1 MNQSIKNFS
10 SYDDFRRHIF
20 TRANSLKSKLINPIP
35 GVTNRKVRSEK
46 GLVHTFNLLAKS
58 AENAFYTLPTRGG
71 IDSVDA
77 MFHTFSN
84 TPGMEA
90 VRNVNTI
97 TALDVT
103 IASITKSFIPFLAIE
118 RGMDSDSVNIY
129 YRNIVAINNAA
140 GFAEGETVIGN
151 FTSPL
156 NKLNLGNQVVDSG
169 WIAGAN
175 GAEQVDFA
183 VPIIAGTVKVISV
196 DTATKLVVNYTA
208 EDLKK
213 NGTFQGTPGAGT
225 IESQPVIT
233 VNYKTGQVNIANV
246 KVGASYKVQSIVDTT
261 GEKDGANTLK
271 ITTKMSNSL
280 LLSENIRLI
289 NQESIEDINFI
300 NKIQAQIKIGGA
312 QLDYAALGLK
322 DLTSL
327 YIQYINSKLINAV
340 IGANGTTKHADVDI
354 SSYAVSSSSSDTKD
368 NFVNK
373 FMIDLNQSM
382 LSASGLGTTCY
393 LVGPRAANLLMNV
406 RDRFKALPSAYD
418 DLNSVIG
425 SYDNIPVLRH
435 NMVDAWDQA
444 NLGADKCSVYGIY
457 KDPNNDCGALAYG
470 EFLPM
475 YMSSTSVNYDNPS
488 QFSRSLFAQNGVS
501 VISNEVMKRGEI
513 KYA

>member
-1 MNQSIKNFS
+1 MNHSIKKFQ
-10 SYDDFRRHIF
+10 SYDDFRHHIF
-20 TRANSLKSKLINPIP
+20 SRANSLKDKLLNPISE
-35 GVTNRKVRSEK
+35 VTNRKVRTEK

-58 AENAFYTLPTRGG
+58 AENAYYTLPTRGG

-129 YRNIVAINNAA
+129 YRNIVAINSAA
-140 GFAEGETVIGN
+140 GFMEGETVIGN
-151 FTSPL
+151 FTSPT
-156 NKLNLGNQVVDSG
+156 NKLNLGNQLVDSG
-169 WIAGAN
+169 WIAGSG

-183 VPIIAGTVKVISV
+183 VPIIPGTIKVTSV
-196 DTATKLVVNYTA
+196 DDATKLVVNYTA

-213 NGTFQGTPGAGT
+213 NGTLQGTPGAGT
-225 IESQPVIT
+225 IDTQPAIT
-233 VNYKTGQVNIANV
+233 VNYKTGQINV
-246 KVGASYKVQSIVDTT
+246 SKVSAGAAYKVQAVIDTT

-280 LLSENIRLI
+280 LVSENIRLI

-312 QLDYAALGLK
+312 KLDYAALGLK

-327 YIQYINSKLINAV
+327 YIQYINSKLISA
-340 IGANGTTKHADVDI
+340 ILTANGASKNAEVDI
-354 SSYAVSSSSSDTKD
+354 SGYAVSSSSSDTKD

-393 LVGPRAANLLMNV
+393 LVGTRAANLLMNV
-406 RDRFKALPSAYD
+406 RDRFKALPSAFD

-425 SYDNIPVLRH
+425 SYDNVPVLRH
-435 NMVDAWDQA
+435 NMVDAWDQS
-444 NLGADKCSVYGIY
+444 NLGGDKCSVYGIY
-457 KDPNNDCGALAYG
+457 KDPNNDSGALAYG

>member
-1 MNQSIKNFS
+1 MQQSIKNFS
-10 SYDDFRRHIF
+10 SFEDYRRHIF
-20 TRANSLKSKLINPIP
+20 SRANELKGKLLNPISE
-35 GVTNRKVRSEK
+35 VTNRKVRTEK

-58 AENAFYTLPTRGG
+58 AENAYYTLPTRGG
-71 IDSVDA
+71 TDSVDA

-84 TPGMEA
+84 TPGMEG

-103 IASITKSFIPFLAIE
+103 IASITKSFVPFLAIE

-140 GFAEGETVIGN
+140 GMLEGETVIGN

-169 WIAGAN
+169 WIDGSG

-183 VPIIAGTVKVISV
+183 VPIIPGTIKIVSV
-196 DTATKLVVNYTA
+196 DKATKLVVNYSA

-213 NGTFQGTPGAGT
+213 DGTLQGTPGVGT
-225 IESQPVIT
+225 LETQPAIT
-233 VNYKTGQVNIANV
+233 IKYKTGQIDIT
-246 KVGASYKVQSIVDTT
+246 KVAATASYKVIAVIDTT

-271 ITTKMSNSL
+271 ITTKMANSL
-280 LLSENIRLI
+280 LVSENIRLI

-312 QLDYAALGLK
+312 KLDYAALGLK

-327 YIQYINSKLINAV
+327 YIQYINSKLINSV
-340 IGANGTTKHADVDI
+340 ITANGAAKHAEVDI
-354 SSYAVSSSSSDTKD
+354 SGYAVAASSADTKD

-406 RDRFKALPSAYD
+406 RDRFKALPSAFD

-435 NMVDAWDQA
+435 NMVDAWDQS
-444 NLGADKCSVYGIY
+444 NIGSGKCSVYGIY
-457 KDPNNDCGALAYG
+457 KDPNNESGALAYG

-475 YMSSTSVNYDNPS
+475 YMSSTSINYDNPS

-501 VISNEVMKRGEI
+501 VISKEVMKRGEI
-513 KYA
+513 QYA